1 MSFLELRAWK
11 TASFYQNLSLNANTP
26 TLGTEETK
34 TPTELFVVID
44 GMTDTLEHFGKKSNK
59 IKTAPTESANWKPA

>member
-1 MSFLELRAWK
+1 M
-11 TASFYQNLSLNANTP
+11 SLNANTP

-34 TPTELFVVID
+34 TPTELFVAID

-59 IKTAPTESANWKPA
+59 NKTASTESANWKPA